1 MNQIQKIFR
10 IIDLFSLRVRL
21 TVGIAAVS
29 ALGLG
34 SLATWTSWK
43 MQQFLINSYKTN
55 IQQII
60 QRLPYQVELYNEIIP
75 TVNGLQKAIDNLS
88 SANTF
93 IWVKSSKNQILAE
106 SDNLNKL
113 PQGKASKLI
122 DLTEKSTEPLVEQMG
137 KSYFVVCGS
146 TLTLRGKVVGTL
158 FVVQDVTREQSM
170 FFVIVQSLGIGSI
183 VTITTISVAI
193 AIYIKRSLQPLRQL
207 SQMTEVISIADLG
220 QAQLYL
226 DNAPSEVRELTQT
239 YNMMLSR
246 LFQSWEQERQFVSN
260 VSHELRTP
268 LTIVH
273 GYLQSVLRRQSNLTE
288 IQQEALA
295 TAAAEAERTIRL
307 LQDLLD
313 LARADSGNLLY
324 RLERCLLNDLV
335 TEVVVMA
342 KIYSDRQITIESTTQ
357 PIEAKADYNRLKQV
371 LLNLIDN
378 AVKYSDPQ
386 TAVTV
391 KFYQQVDQAIIQV
404 CDQGYGIPL
413 QHQSRIF
420 ERFYR
425 IDEARTSSTGGCGL
439 GLSIVK
445 TLVEGMGGHVTVRS
459 RLGEGSI
466 FTITLSAYVLIPHQ

>member
-1 MNQIQKIFR
+1 MNHIKQILPKI
-10 IIDLFSLRVRL
+10 DPFSLRVRL
-21 TVGIAAVS
+21 TVGVAAVS

-34 SLATWTSWK
+34 SLSLFTSWK
-43 MQQFLINSYKTN
+43 MQQLLINSHKNN
-55 IQQII
+55 IRQIAT
-60 QRLPYQVELYNEIIP
+60 RLPHDIELYYQIMP
-75 TVNGLQKAIDNLS
+75 
-88 SANTF
+88 SANGVQKVIDSLTTDDTF
-93 IWVKSSKNQILAE
+93 LWIKSLDNQILVKSSSFNQLSPATVT
-106 SDNLNKL
+106 
-113 PQGKASKLI
+113 QLI
-122 DLTEKSTEPLVEQMG
+122 SLTEMTMKPQVKKVGERYLVLCGGALPL
-137 KSYFVVCGS
+137 K
-146 TLTLRGKVVGTL
+146 GKVVGKL
-158 FVVQDVTREQSM
+158 FVVQDVTREQTM
-170 FFVIVQSLGIGSI
+170 FLVIVQSLGIGS
-183 VTITTISVAI
+183 VFTIILISIAI

-226 DNAPSEVRELTQT
+226 DNAPSEVRELAQT
-239 YNMMLSR
+239 CNMMLSR
-246 LFQSWEQERQFVSN
+246 LSQSWEQERQFVSN

-288 IQQEALA
+288 IQREALT

-313 LARADSGNLLY
+313 LARADSGYLHF
-324 RLERCLLNDLV
+324 RLEPCVLNDLV
-335 TEVVVMA
+335 TEIVGMA
-342 KIYSDRQITIESTTQ
+342 ASYSDRQITINSASQ
-357 PIEAKADYNRLKQV
+357 PISVKADYNRLKQV

-378 AVKYSDPQ
+378 AVKYSEPE

-391 KFYQQVDQAIIQV
+391 KLHQQGDEAIIQV

-425 IDEARTSSTGGCGL
+425 VDEARTSTGGCGL

-445 TLVEGMGGHVTVRS
+445 TLVEGMGGNVTVRS

-466 FTITLSAYVLIPHQ
+466 FTITLPAYLLTAK

>member
-1 MNQIQKIFR
+1 VNQIPRIFR
-10 IIDLFSLRVRL
+10 IIDVFSLRVRL
-21 TVGIAAVS
+21 TIGIAAVS

-34 SLATWTSWK
+34 SLAIWTSWK
-43 MQQFLINSYKTN
+43 MQQFLMNSYKTN
-55 IQQII
+55 IQQIT
-60 QRLPYQVELYNEIIP
+60 QRLPDNVELYTEIIP
-75 TVNGLQKAIDNLS
+75 SENGLQKAIDNLS
-88 SANTF
+88 SSHTF
-93 IWVKSSKNQILAE
+93 LWVKNSQNQILAQ

-113 PQGKASKLI
+113 PKSQISELI
-122 DLTEKSTEPLVEQMG
+122 YLTEISMEPLVKQMG
-137 KSYFVVCGS
+137 KSYFVLCGS
-146 TLTLRGKVVGTL
+146 TLTLQGKVMGTL
-158 FVVQDVTREQSM
+158 FVVQDVTQEQSM
-170 FFVIVQSLGIGSI
+170 FLVIVQSLGIGSI
-183 VTITTISVAI
+183 VTITTISIAI
-193 AIYIKRSLQPLRQL
+193 AFYIKRSLQPLRQL

-273 GYLQSVLRRQSNLTE
+273 GYLQSVLRRQNNLTE

-313 LARADSGNLLY
+313 LARADSGHLHF

-342 KIYSDRQITIESTTQ
+342 KSYSDRQITIESSNQ
-357 PIEAKADYNRLKQV
+357 PIEVKADYNRLKQV

-378 AVKYSDPQ
+378 AVKYSDSE
-386 TAVTV
+386 TTVTV
-391 KFYQQVDQAIIQV
+391 KFHQQADQAIIQV

-425 IDEARTSSTGGCGL
+425 LDEARTSSTGGCGL

-445 TLVEGMGGHVTVRS
+445 TLVEGMGGNVTVRS

-466 FTITLSAYVLIPHQ
+466 FTITLPAYFLIPHQ

>member
-10 IIDLFSLRVRL
+10 IIDPFSLRVRL
-21 TVGIAAVS
+21 TIGIAAVS

-34 SLATWTSWK
+34 SLAIWTSWK
-43 MQQFLINSYKTN
+43 MQQFLINNYKNN
-55 IQQII
+55 IQQIT
-60 QRLPYQVELYNEIIP
+60 QHLPYYVELYTEILP
-75 TVNGLQKAIDNLS
+75 EENGLQRAINNLS
-88 SANTF
+88 TTNTYL
-93 IWVKSSKNQILAE
+93 WVKNPKNQIIAQ

-113 PQGKASKLI
+113 PPKKVAELMN
-122 DLTEKSTEPLVEQMG
+122 LTQTSMKPIAQEMG
-137 KSYFVVCGS
+137 KSYFVMCGNS
-146 TLTLRGKVVGTL
+146 LRLQGQTVGTL
-158 FVVQDVTREQSM
+158 FVVQDVTQEQSM
-170 FFVIVQSLGIGSI
+170 FLVIVQSLGIGSI
-183 VTITTISVAI
+183 ITITIISVAI
-193 AIYIKRSLQPLRQL
+193 AFYIKRSLQPLRQL
-207 SQMTEVISIADLG
+207 SQMTEVISLGDLG

-226 DNAPSEVRELTQT
+226 ENAPSEVRELTQT

-273 GYLQSVLRRQSNLTE
+273 GYLQSVLRRQHNLTE
-288 IQQEALA
+288 VQQEALA

-313 LARADSGNLLY
+313 LARADSGNLLF
-324 RLERCLLNDLV
+324 RLESCSLNDLI

-342 KIYSDRQITIESTTQ
+342 KTYSDRQITIESTNQ
-357 PIEAKADYNRLKQV
+357 PIAAKADYNRLKQV
-371 LLNLIDN
+371 VINLVDN
-378 AVKYSDPQ
+378 AFKYSAPE
-386 TAVTV
+386 TPVTI
-391 KFYQQVDQAIIQV
+391 KFYQQADQAIIEI

-425 IDEARTSSTGGCGL
+425 IDEARSSSTGGCGL

-445 TLVEGMGGHVTVRS
+445 TLVEGMNGHVTVRS

-466 FTITLSAYVLIPHQ
+466 FTITLPAYLSN